1 MTQGLWMGTESPGLS
16 TMDTDTRGVVQLI
29 GSALAWHA
37 QSPGGVATR
46 HKLGVVVEYTY
57 NPSFGS

>member
-1 MTQGLWMGTESPGLS
+1 MGTESPGLS
-16 TMDTDTRGVVQLI
+16 IMDTTDTRGVAQLI

-37 QSPGGVATR
+37 QSPRGVATR
-46 HKLGVVVEYTY
+46 HKLGVVVEYAY